1 MNCFC
6 ALLTIFSMLAL
17 ARLNQVMMDEDT
29 NFLWQDYESV
39 DVVENES
46 SISNEAKLGQKY
58 KPFDPKDT
66 IAAVQQLVSATSTA
80 EQNNLKK
87 SASAIQAS
95 INTGINNLNKALSN
109 VITIQLN
116 AIPRVELTG
125 ITAIVS
131 DLGHKLNGYLT
142 MYSQTSDQDF
152 VVAINA
158 LKKCLK
164 LVNDKY
170 DEEKVTQTPAEC
182 VQTLINSHAAAEKKS
197 RTTLNKLVN
206 QTLTAVPK
214 STLVTNLISQI
225 KQLAITA
232 ETAILSATAA
242 TQKDVSNF
250 VQRTFTNALE
260 FNALQLRNLQKNLA
274 TTLQAM
280 LKNLYTQ
287 GEVPSKYLFKQTG
300 LIMFDENNSI
310 SELDLLASSW
320 LKFEMHGTIVLN
332 AGKVDIICEKF
343 SLNGE
348 ETLFTKLLPRFS
360 FKSRGRITLWLLE
373 STGPFDEY
381 DFRSRGTITL
391 MPSSA
396 GHSKATV
403 MTSAPVTYNEYQ
415 FKSDGQIIFGKK
427 FAARNDTNAIVVPV
441 DTWVPFTSSGAISF
455 P

>member
-1 MNCFC
+1 MNCLC

-39 DVVENES
+39 DIAENES
-46 SISNEAKLGQKY
+46 KMSSEVEFGQKY

-66 IAAVQQLVSATSTA
+66 IAAVQQLVSATSTV

-95 INTGINNLNKALSN
+95 ISTGINNLNKALEKA
-109 VITIQLN
+109 ITTQLN
-116 AIPRVELTG
+116 AIPGVELTG
-125 ITAIVS
+125 ITAIVN
-131 DLGHKLNGYLT
+131 DLSHKLNGFLT
-142 MYSQTSDQDF
+142 IYSQTSDQDF
-152 VVAINA
+152 VTAINA

-164 LVNDKY
+164 LVKENY
-170 DEEKVTQTPAEC
+170 DGEKVTQTPAEC
-182 VQTLINSHAAAEKKS
+182 VQALINSHAAAEQKS

-214 STLVTNLISQI
+214 SSLVSNLISQI
-225 KQLAITA
+225 KQLTITA
-232 ETAILSATAA
+232 ETAILSATAT
-242 TQKDVSNF
+242 TQKNMSNF

-260 FNALQLRNLQKNLA
+260 FNALQLNNLQKNLA

-280 LKNLYTQ
+280 LKNLYTK
-287 GEVPSKYLFKQTG
+287 GGVPSKYLFKQTG

-332 AGKVDIICEKF
+332 AGKVDMICEKF

-348 ETLFTKLLPRFS
+348 ETLFNKLFPRFS
-360 FKSRGRITLWLLE
+360 FKSKGNITLWLLE
-373 STGPFDEY
+373 STGPSDEY
-381 DFRSRGTITL
+381 DFGSRGTITL

-396 GHSKATV
+396 GHSNTII
-403 MTSAPVTYNEYQ
+403 TSSASVTHNEYR

-427 FAARNDTNAIVVPV
+427 FAARNNTNPIVVPIG
-441 DTWVPFTSSGAISF
+441 TWVPFTSSGAISF